1 MQKAMAESE
10 KDSFWSQIA
19 TKIPI
24 CCGRGWF
31 SEVNDKFTDVAYLQS
46 HSHSI
51 TMPSSSQ
58 SQPIHYDFDRFNFR
72 IAKKGL

>member
-1 MQKAMAESE
+1 MAESE
-10 KDSFWSQIA
+10 KDSFLSQFA

-31 SEVNDKFTDVAYLQS
+31 SEFQGTFTEVSYMQS

-58 SQPIHYDFDRFNFR
+58 SQPINYEFDRFQFR
-72 IAKKGL
+72 IAKKGK